1 MQRIRDDARPESIE
15 VRGARVHNLKNVDVD
30 VPLGE
35 LVGVAGVSGSGKS
48 SLALGV
54 LYAEGSRRYLEA
66 LSTYTRRRLTQASR
80 AQVDEV
86 LHVPA
91 ALALHQR
98 PAVPG
103 IRSTFGTMTELLNSL
118 RLLFSRLASH
128 VCPHCGTR
136 NEPTLNVAAGLP
148 IVCANCGKDFH
159 APGAESLAFNSAGA
173 CPACA
178 GTGIVRE
185 VNRAALVPDESK
197 SIDEGAVL
205 PWGSLMWDLMKQV
218 AGAMGVRTDVP
229 FKDLTPKE
237 RDIVFNGPAV
247 KKHILYKPKKGDDFA
262 ELDFTYFNA
271 VYTVENALAKA
282 KDEKGLKRVARFL
295 EEKTCPDC
303 GGTRLSEAA
312 RAPRVRGLNL
322 AEASAMTLDAAVD
335 WVRGVPGSLGADM
348 RPMATN
354 ICESFLDVARRLLEL
369 GLGYLAL
376 DRAGATLSTGE
387 RQRVQLARA
396 VRNRTTGVLYVLD
409 EPSIGLH
416 PANVDGLLGVM
427 RDLVADGNSVVVVD
441 HDVRVLKACD
451 HLIEMGPV
459 AGAEGGHVIA
469 QGTVGDVAANP
480 RSRIAPFLADG
491 ESVRERGCMPVS
503 HMFDLGH
510 IRMTTSQLHTVK
522 PLDVDIPRGRLVAVT
537 GVSGSG
543 KTTMVLESLIPALK
557 ARSAGEKPPEHVRSI
572 DADGIERANLIDAT
586 PIGANVRS
594 TVATYADIHDDL
606 RRAFARSDEAKA
618 GGWKAGDFS
627 YNTGRLRCPT
637 CDGTGSIS
645 LDVQFLPDVDIEC
658 PDCRGSRYAPEAD
671 AIHRTTK
678 DGRELTLPQLMA
690 MSVDQAL
697 AVTVDMRKVYA
708 RLITLHDLGL
718 GYLTLGE
725 PTPALSG
732 GEAQR
737 LKLASEMGRA
747 QSHAVFVFDEPTIG
761 LHPLDVRVLLGVFD
775 RLVASGATVVVIE
788 HDLDVIANADWVIDM
803 GPGGGE
809 SGGRIVAAGTPE
821 QIAADANS
829 ITGRYLR

>member
-1 MQRIRDDARPESIE
+1 MQRIQDDARPESIE

-128 VCPHCGTR
+128 VCPHCGAR

-148 IVCANCGKDFH
+148 IVCSNCGKDFH

-282 KDEKGLKRVARFL
+282 KDEKGLKRVTRFL

-312 RAPRVRGLNL
+312 RAPRVHGLNL

-335 WVRGVPGSLGADM
+335 WVRGVPGSLGVDM

-480 RSRIAPFLADG
+480 CSRIAPFLADG

-543 KTTMVLESLIPALK
+543 KTTMVLESLIPVLK

-671 AIHRTTK
+671 AIHRTTE

-697 AVTVDMRKVYA
+697 AVTGDMRKVHA
-708 RLITLHDLGL
+708 RLTTLHDLGL

-829 ITGRYLR
+829 VTGRYLR

>member
-1 MQRIRDDARPESIE
+1 MC
-15 VRGARVHNLKNVDVD
+15 
-30 VPLGE
+30 
-35 LVGVAGVSGSGKS
+35 
-48 SLALGV
+48 
-54 LYAEGSRRYLEA
+54 
-66 LSTYTRRRLTQASR
+66 
-80 AQVDEV
+80 
-86 LHVPA
+86 
-91 ALALHQR
+91 QR
-98 PAVPG
+98 PDG
-103 IRSTFGTMTELLNSL
+103 
-118 RLLFSRLASH
+118 
-128 VCPHCGTR
+128 
-136 NEPTLNVAAGLP
+136 
-148 IVCANCGKDFH
+148 H
-159 APGAESLAFNSAGA
+159 AH
-173 CPACA
+173 
-178 GTGIVRE
+178 R
-185 VNRAALVPDESK
+185 
-197 SIDEGAVL
+197 
-205 PWGSLMWDLMKQV
+205 
-218 AGAMGVRTDVP
+218 
-229 FKDLTPKE
+229 
-237 RDIVFNGPAV
+237 
-247 KKHILYKPKKGDDFA
+247 YKPKKGDDFA

-451 HLIEMGPV
+451 HLIEMGPI

-480 RSRIAPFLADG
+480 RSRIAPFLADD

-557 ARSAGEKPPEHVRSI
+557 ARPAGEKPPEHVRSI

-594 TVATYADIHDDL
+594 TVATYTDIHDDL

-658 PDCRGSRYAPEAD
+658 PRLPGLPVCARSRRDSPHDQGRARTHPAAADGDERGSGVGRDRRHAQGACATDHAARSGSGLPDARRAD
-671 AIHRTTK
+671 AGAF
-678 DGRELTLPQLMA
+678 GR
-690 MSVDQAL
+690 
-697 AVTVDMRKVYA
+697 
-708 RLITLHDLGL
+708 
-718 GYLTLGE
+718 
-725 PTPALSG
+725 
-732 GEAQR
+732 
-737 LKLASEMGRA
+737 
-747 QSHAVFVFDEPTIG
+747 
-761 LHPLDVRVLLGVFD
+761 
-775 RLVASGATVVVIE
+775 
-788 HDLDVIANADWVIDM
+788 
-803 GPGGGE
+803 
-809 SGGRIVAAGTPE
+809 
-821 QIAADANS
+821 
-829 ITGRYLR
+829 

>member
-128 VCPHCGTR
+128 VCPHCGAH

-148 IVCANCGKDFH
+148 IDCANCGKEFH

-427 RDLVADGNSVVVVD
+427 RDLVVDGNSVVVVD

-690 MSVDQAL
+690 MSVDQVL
-697 AVTVDMRKVYA
+697 AVTVDMRKVHA
-708 RLITLHDLGL
+708 RLTTLHDLGL

-737 LKLASEMGRA
+737 LKLASEMDRA

>member
-128 VCPHCGTR
+128 VCPHCGAH

-148 IVCANCGKDFH
+148 IVCANCGKEFH

-312 RAPRVRGLNL
+312 RAPRVGGLNL

-441 HDVRVLKACD
+441 HDVRVLKVCD

-557 ARSAGEKPPEHVRSI
+557 ARSAGEKPSEHVRSI

-645 LDVQFLPDVDIEC
+645 LDVQFLPDIDIEC

-671 AIHRTTK
+671 SIHRTTK

-697 AVTVDMRKVYA
+697 AVTGDMRKVHA
-708 RLITLHDLGL
+708 RLTTLHDLGL

-747 QSHAVFVFDEPTIG
+747 QSDAVFVFDEPTIG

-775 RLVASGATVVVIE
+775 RLVASGATVLVIE

>member
-66 LSTYTRRRLTQASR
+66 LATYTRRRLTQASR

-128 VCPHCGTR
+128 VCPHCGAR

-469 QGTVGDVAANP
+469 QGTVGDVAVNP

-557 ARSAGEKPPEHVRSI
+557 ARSAGEKPSEHVRSI

-671 AIHRTTK
+671 SIHRTTK

-697 AVTVDMRKVYA
+697 AVTGDMRKVHA
-708 RLITLHDLGL
+708 RLTTLHDLGL

-747 QSHAVFVFDEPTIG
+747 QSDAVFVFDEPTIG

>member
-128 VCPHCGTR
+128 VCPHCGAH

-148 IVCANCGKDFH
+148 IVCANCGKEFH

-312 RAPRVRGLNL
+312 RAPRVGGLNL

-427 RDLVADGNSVVVVD
+427 RDLVVDGNSVVVVD

-491 ESVRERGCMPVS
+491 ENVRERGCMPVS

-557 ARSAGEKPPEHVRSI
+557 ARSAGEKPSEHVRSI

-645 LDVQFLPDVDIEC
+645 LDVQFLPDIDIEC

-671 AIHRTTK
+671 SIHRTTK

-697 AVTVDMRKVYA
+697 AVTGDMRKVHA
-708 RLITLHDLGL
+708 RLTTLHDLGL

-747 QSHAVFVFDEPTIG
+747 QSDAVFVFDEPTIG